1 MDFLNKTLAQLN
13 DLFRSMT
20 VGARITAALLL
31 VVVVVSL
38 VYLLRFQA
46 GGPEVDLMHGMPVPA
61 THLPLMETAFAK
73 AGLTNYEVRGTQ
85 ILVPRG
91 QEAAYMAALADAEAL
106 PPNFGSAIRKAV
118 ETGNVFDSKE
128 DKERRMRVATQ
139 EELSRIIASMQGIE
153 SAYVFYAVDT
163 KYGLRRE
170 EVKTASV
177 SVKPLGER
185 QLDPADAAKIR
196 RLVAGAF
203 GMNYENV
210 TVVDHHGRAYYGD
223 GELGGSAEENDYVA
237 LTRHWEREYK
247 AKILSS
253 LSFIP
258 NLTVEPIV
266 ILDRERLLRVR
277 RTQLDPKP
285 VAVRITEQTTSHTRQ
300 GDGPGGR
307 VGYIAQQANTPTALA
322 ATGAGSQEQ
331 EDTSHTDTQSIPS
344 GSQEERESVG
354 LTPKQVKVS
363 VGIPSSYFVKVW
375 RERNPAAAGEQPK
388 EPAAAD
394 LEKIRLEETAKIQ
407 AHVAALLPPAEGV
420 DDLTQLVTVTT
431 FTDLP
436 SAPPPE
442 PGMGKV
448 LLVWLADAWRTLA
461 VVGLALVSLVMLRS
475 LVRAAPLA
483 PVGPQPAPPGLFAA
497 ESPAA
502 EQTAGEGAAK
512 PRRFGAGG
520 RSLRDELSELVQED
534 PDTAANILKSWI
546 GSV

>member
-20 VGARITAALLL
+20 MGARITAGLLV

-38 VYLLRFQA
+38 VYLFRFQA
-46 GGPEVDLMHGMPVPA
+46 GGPESDLMHGMPVPA
-61 THLPLMETAFAK
+61 SHLPLMETAFGK
-73 AGLTNYEVRGTQ
+73 AGLTSYEVRGTQ

-91 QEAAYMAALADAEAL
+91 QEAAYMAALADADAL

-139 EELSRIIASMQGIE
+139 EELSQIISSMDGIE
-153 SAYVFYAVDT
+153 SAYVFFAVDT
-163 KYGLRRE
+163 KFGLRRE
-170 EVKTASV
+170 DVKTASV
-177 SVKPLGER
+177 SVKPLSSR
-185 QLDPADAAKIR
+185 QLDPADATKIR

-203 GMNYENV
+203 GMEYKNV
-210 TVVDHHGRAYYGD
+210 TVVDHNGRAYYGD
-223 GELGGSAEENDYVA
+223 GETGGSMEDNLYVA
-237 LTRHWEREYK
+237 LTRGWEQDYK
-247 AKILSS
+247 TKILNS

-266 ILDRERLLRVR
+266 ILDRDRISRIR

-285 VAVRITEQTTSHTRQ
+285 VTIHISEETTSRTRQ
-300 GDGPGGR
+300 GGGPAGR
-307 VGYIAQQANTPTALA
+307 VGYVAQQANTPAALA
-322 ATGAGSQEQ
+322 SANSTPEEQ
-331 EDTSHTDTQSIPS
+331 EDTSHTENQSIPS
-344 GSQEERESVG
+344 GSQEERETVG

-363 VGIPSSYFVKVW
+363 VGIPDSYFVKVW
-375 RERNPAAAGEQPK
+375 KERNPAAEGEEPK
-388 EPAAAD
+388 EPTPAD
-394 LEKIRLEETAKIQ
+394 LETIRQEESAKIQ

-436 SAPPPE
+436 STPPPE
-442 PGMGKV
+442 PGMGKSV
-448 LLVWLADAWRTLA
+448 LGWLGGAWRTLA
-461 VVGLALVSLVMLRS
+461 VVVLALVSLVMLRS
-475 LVRAAPLA
+475 MVRAAPIA
-483 PVGPQPAPPGLFAA
+483 PSTQEPMLSGLFPA
-497 ESPAA
+497 ESPGS
-502 EQTAGEGAAK
+502 EQGLSEGGSV
-512 PRRFGAGG
+512 PRRFGSGG

-546 GSV
+546 GTV

>member
-20 VGARITAALLL
+20 VGARITAGLLL

-38 VYLLRFQA
+38 FYLFRFQA
-46 GGPEVDLMHGMPVPA
+46 GGPEADLMRGMPVPA
-61 THLPLMETAFAK
+61 SHLPLMETAFGK
-73 AGLTNYEVRGTQ
+73 AGLTSYEVRGTQ

-91 QEAAYMAALADAEAL
+91 QEAVYMAALADAEAL

-139 EELSRIIASMQGIE
+139 EELSQIIASMQGIE
-153 SAYVFYAVDT
+153 SAYVFFAVDR

-170 EVKTASV
+170 EVKTAAV
-177 SVKPLGER
+177 SVKPLGDR
-185 QLDPADAAKIR
+185 QLDPADVTKIR
-196 RLVAGAF
+196 HLVAGAF
-203 GMNYENV
+203 GMKYENV
-210 TVVDHHGRAYYGD
+210 TVADHNGRAYFGD
-223 GELGGSAEENDYVA
+223 GETGGSMEDNLYVA
-237 LTRHWEREYK
+237 LTRGWEQDYK
-247 AKILSS
+247 TKVLSS

-266 ILDRERLLRVR
+266 ILDRERILRIR
-277 RTQLDPKP
+277 KTQLDPKP
-285 VAVRITEQTTSHTRQ
+285 VAIRTTEETTSRTRQ
-300 GDGPGGR
+300 GGGPGGR
-307 VGYIAQQANTPTALA
+307 VGYVAQQANTPTALA
-322 ATGAGSQEQ
+322 SATGAGNQEE

-375 RERNPAAAGEQPK
+375 RERNPVADGEEPK
-388 EPAAAD
+388 EPTAAD
-394 LEKIRLEETAKIQ
+394 LERIRQEESAKIQ

-420 DDLTQLVTVTT
+420 DDLAQLVTVTT

-436 SAPPPE
+436 SSPPPE
-442 PGMGKV
+442 PGTGKT
-448 LLVWLADAWRTLA
+448 LLVWLGGAWRTLA

-475 LVRAAPLA
+475 LVRAAPVA
-483 PVGPQPAPPGLFAA
+483 AGPQSMLPGLFAA
-497 ESPAA
+497 ESTAA
-502 EQTAGEGAAK
+502 EQAPTEGAAS
-512 PRRFGAGG
+512 PRPFSRGG
-520 RSLRDELSELVQED
+520 RSLSEELSELVEED